1 MSFKDKR
8 IEEFAN
14 LSCDIRV
21 IFAARSNVTFLIVVR
36 QCAKCRPLVFLVE
49 ILDFNIFINLDFRP
63 LEGVVFIDFI
73 QCLF

>member
-21 IFAARSNVTFLIVVR
+21 IAARSNVTFLNCGATMCKISHNYIFESHKFHSLFYLR
-36 QCAKCRPLVFLVE
+36 L
-49 ILDFNIFINLDFRP
+49 INNIRWYYIKK
-63 LEGVVFIDFI
+63 
-73 QCLF
+73 